1 MGCGSGCG
9 CAPCG
14 DPARPALVDRAF
26 RGDPSARALL
36 ALEGGGPAV
45 QIGDWLPKLVGPA
58 DVRRLKERLQP
69 SMLATNAAVKTCTA
83 LSTGEREAWRIWFAA
98 WSVWYA
104 TPEPW
109 LFGASNEYDE
119 TQVYEAQLAAWQEQ
133 LRQKCTIPG
142 PVVKDETTLDL
153 SGLKWVAG
161 AIIVGAVAYTIG
173 PLVRS
178 LKK

>member
-1 MGCGSGCG
+1 MGCGCG
-9 CAPCG
+9 CVDTSAAPCALTARAQRG
-14 DPARPALVDRAF
+14 DPAALKLAALN
-26 RGDPSARALL
+26 GDVQ
-36 ALEGGGPAV
+36 V
-45 QIGDWLPKLVGPA
+45 QIGDWLPKIVGPA

-69 SMLATNAAVKTCTA
+69 SMLATDAAVKTCDK
-83 LSTGEREAWRIWFAA
+83 LSPGEREAWRVWFAA

-133 LRQKCTIPG
+133 LRTKCAIPG

-161 AIIVGAVAYTIG
+161 AVIVGALAYTIG

-178 LKK
+178 IGK